1 MLNHITIR
9 NFAIV
14 DTLSLDLQAGMSV
27 LTGETGAGKSILLD
41 ALNLAL
47 GDRAD
52 SGNIRHDAERA
63 EISVQFSIKDNSA
76 AQQWLTE
83 QALDQ
88 DNECLIRRVISR
100 EGRSKGFI
108 NGSPVPM
115 QSLRDIG
122 EMLVDIHGQHEH
134 QSLLKRD
141 IQRQLVDDY
150 AGNQDIL
157 LAIKNLYR
165 EWQQKHTAL
174 EQLKKSASER
184 ESRRELL
191 QYQVQELENLE
202 LTQAELVELPD
213 EQARLANAEKL
224 RSTVQTS
231 LYELY
236 DAEQSSTHQALSQ
249 ITRSLEDL
257 LDYDPK
263 LKDIVVMLDNAA
275 IQIQEAGSDLRNYL
289 DTIELDPERLTW
301 IEERIGVIHELSRK
315 HHVAPETLP
324 DLLTELSTELLN
336 LNDADHNLDT
346 LEQELQALEQQ
357 YHDLSRQL
365 GERRAKAAKK
375 LDKSVTDTIR
385 ELGMPSISFTIQ
397 LERKDNN
404 DINIHGHET
413 IEFMISPNPGQPQ
426 KPLRKIASGGE
437 LSRISL
443 AIQTV
448 LADTTHIPTLI
459 YDEVD
464 SGIGGP
470 TAEVVGRKL
479 HVLGERCQVLCVTH
493 LAQVASQAH
502 HHLLV
507 SKQASNNTTTSQMQT
522 LDEEQRILETARMLG
537 GIDITKQSLS
547 HAREMIERG
556 QQPKKKQTKK
566 SRKSA

>member
-14 DTLSLDLQAGMSV
+14 DELSLDLHAGMSV

-63 EISVQFSIKDNSA
+63 EISVQFSIDKDSA
-76 AQQWLTE
+76 AQQWLAE
-83 QALDQ
+83 QALEQ

-100 EGRSKGFI
+100 EGRSKAFI

-115 QSLRDIG
+115 QSLKDIG

-141 IQRQLVDDY
+141 IQRQLLDDF
-150 AGNQDIL
+150 AGNQEIL
-157 LAIKNLYR
+157 LTLRNLYR
-165 EWQQKHTAL
+165 QWQQKHDTL
-174 EQLKKSASER
+174 SQLQQSSSER
-184 ESRRELL
+184 QSRSELL
-191 QYQVQELENLE
+191 RYQVQELEKME
-202 LTQAELVELPD
+202 LQESELQELPE

-224 RSTVQTS
+224 RSTVQSS

-249 ITRSLEDL
+249 ITRSLEAL
-257 LDYDPK
+257 LDFDPK
-263 LKDIVVMLDNAA
+263 LKDMVTMLNNAA
-275 IQIQEAGSDLRNYL
+275 IQIQEASSDLRNYL
-289 DTIELDPERLTW
+289 DNIELDPERLAW

-315 HHVAPETLP
+315 HQVTSEALPELQNK
-324 DLLTELSTELLN
+324 LSAELLS
-336 LNDADHNLDT
+336 LNDADQNLDT
-346 LEQELQALEQQ
+346 LEQELQALEKD
-357 YHDLSRQL
+357 YHAKAKQLSQK
-365 GERRAKAAKK
+365 RAKAAKK

-385 ELGMPSISFTIQ
+385 ELGMPSISFMVQ
-397 LERKDNN
+397 LEKNTDK
-404 DINIHGHET
+404 DINLQGNES

-448 LADTTHIPTLI
+448 LADSTHIPTLI

-470 TAEVVGRKL
+470 TAEVVGKKL
-479 HVLGERCQVLCVTH
+479 NELGGNRQVLCVTH

-502 HHLLV
+502 QHLLV
-507 SKQASNNTTTSQMQT
+507 SKQINKNNTTSNVQALDQT
-522 LDEEQRILETARMLG
+522 QRIQETARMLG
-537 GIDITKQSLS
+537 GIEITDQSLS

-556 QQPKKKQTKK
+556 QQVKKKQSKK